1 MDTMPAF
8 LNHVAIPFS
17 VESDPVNFYTRIL
30 GFTEKYRFILDR
42 ETAWQAFK
50 LFTEL
55 PVIVMVKDE
64 LKIELFKV
72 PFTESAA
79 LSHICLSFNDIEA
92 VCLKAESSGFR
103 VVRTKRESGEVAFL
117 RDNSNN
123 IFELKSI
130 PSGILTNP
138 LHQQYF

>member
-30 GFTEKYRFILDR
+30 GFTEKYRFTLDN
-42 ETAWQAFK
+42 ETAWKIFGVYM
-50 LFTEL
+50 EL

-72 PFTESAA
+72 PFTENHSI
-79 LSHICLSFNDIEA
+79 SHLCLFYKDIDA
-92 VCLKAESSGFR
+92 VCRRAEKSGFR
-103 VVRTKRESGEVAFL
+103 VVKTRRDSGEVAFI
-117 RDNSNN
+117 RDSSNN
-123 IFELKSI
+123 IFELKRI
-130 PSGILTNP
+130 QSGDQTNS
-138 LHQQYF
+138 QQYS